1 MERKDS
7 SIGYNDTLDLIIE
20 CSSAEYCTSDTTL
33 EELGIDPIEVIKSLL
48 FSGDIE
54 LEIKGYDV
62 FELTSDDNHTVM
74 FTQPIVEFETPI
86 SEISTIGC
94 LANELTQICMD
105 ENYYHQA
112 FNGFN
117 LIESAECDDT
127 ENGWFTE
134 ETSWEYSGIDASE
147 FIKSIKEQY
156 GVQIEK
162 KAITGFNGSVRELCE
177 SLTDRINRALEFQ
190 KGKE

>member
-7 SIGYNDTLDLIIE
+7 SIDYNDTLGLIIE
-20 CSSAEYCTSDTTL
+20 CSSAEYCTSDTNL
-33 EELGIDPIEVIKSLL
+33 VELGIDPIEIIKCLL
-48 FSGDIE
+48 FSDVIEIEIGGYGDF
-54 LEIKGYDV
+54 EI
-62 FELTSDDNHTVM
+62 TSDDDCTIV
-74 FTQPIVEFETPI
+74 FSQPIAVFQTPI
-86 SEISTIGC
+86 SEITTLGI
-94 LANELTQICMD
+94 LADELSQQYPDT
-105 ENYYHQA
+105 A
-112 FNGFN
+112 LNGYD
-117 LIESAECDDT
+117 LIETAECDDT